1 MMWSLREAFPLHF
14 IIFKQTACHLP
25 HEGNVEQIFSRAGL
39 LSDPNL
45 DPDHLATLV
54 KVGYN
59 KKAYE
64 PMVKAIQ
71 EKYYEMFR
79 GKGGAGDEDESA
91 PAAAAGGSSSAHG
104 AA

>member
-1 MMWSLREAFPLHF
+1 M
-14 IIFKQTACHLP
+14 
-25 HEGNVEQIFSRAGL
+25 
-39 LSDPNL
+39 
-45 DPDHLATLV
+45 LAV